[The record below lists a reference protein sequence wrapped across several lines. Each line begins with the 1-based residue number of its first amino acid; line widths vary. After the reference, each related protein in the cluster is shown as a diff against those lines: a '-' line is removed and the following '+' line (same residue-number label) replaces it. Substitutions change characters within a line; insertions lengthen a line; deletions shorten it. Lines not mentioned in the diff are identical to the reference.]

1 MLSFTHTAENAKF
14 SAVLLLRSTFFKFP
28 NLSFNGS
35 FSCFAD
41 FGKTICHIWF
51 VVQLLVFRWRKRKD
65 LSNGSYTK
73 DLENLDIDLPNS
85 SYVRGHTNWSEYSF
99 GSDGKATVL
108 INLPT
113 NDVSLVY
120 EVPGNGTTHNLEIRI
135 AFQKGSHSALGK
147 GQWACRD
154 QSIAAMTQVCK
165 NLGYTVR
172 KSYDFMV
179 QP

>member
-1 MLSFTHTAENAKF
+1 MKKGFTLIELLVVVLIIGIL
-14 SAVLLLRSTFFKFP
+14 SAVALP
-28 NLSFNGS
+28 NYQKAVLKAKIQSLMP
-35 FSCFAD
+35 
-41 FGKTICHIWF
+41 
-51 VVQLLVFRWRKRKD
+51 VVKAVSD
-65 LSNGSYTK
+65 AEEIYYLSNGSYTK

-85 SYVRGHTNWSEYSF
+85 SYVRGHTDWSEYSF
-99 GSDGKATVL
+99 GSDGKATIL
-108 INLPT
+108 INLLT
-113 NDVSLVY
+113 NAVSLVY
-120 EVPGNGTTHNLEIRI
+120 EVPGNGTTHDLELCI
-135 AFQKGSHSALGK
+135 AFQNGNHYALGK